1 MIKDEFHLKGM
12 TSHRW
17 SQGISKYY
25 LLLALLLK
33 EYLRISHLFIP
44 QSSFGNQNQKVT
56 YTMKGTSLK
65 YFKAPGLVCYE
76 PVV

>member
-33 EYLRISHLFIP
+33 EYLRNFPPFHTPIFLWKSESESHIYHEGHLIEIL
-44 QSSFGNQNQKVT
+44 QSPW
-56 YTMKGTSLK
+56 L
-65 YFKAPGLVCYE
+65 GLL
-76 PVV
+76 